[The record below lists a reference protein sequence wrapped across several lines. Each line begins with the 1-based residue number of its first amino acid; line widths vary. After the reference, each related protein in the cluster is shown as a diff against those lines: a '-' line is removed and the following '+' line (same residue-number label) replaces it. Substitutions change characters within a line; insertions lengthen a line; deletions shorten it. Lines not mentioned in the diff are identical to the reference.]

1 LPAGYFRVNRPR
13 AHTPERSSV
22 TNPKKRSLAPKDPGE
37 ALAKIEVP
45 EIKWTAIAQIA
56 GGLAVLWVT
65 AFMAVPW
72 ISYFGVGV
80 VGLLTLAA
88 VGFGIY
94 VWRLTTRQRS
104 ILSIMK
110 SATDDEGR
118 KKALEALGS
127 GGGDSDAMRAL
138 AKAQLLAATDP
149 AEAQKV
155 LEGIDIKKAP
165 MVVQDEV
172 RAQLALMH
180 LRGSRVREA
189 RALADEMRL
198 DRQPQ
203 PKAKAFYAAVM
214 AESFARTGKAD
225 EAKKLLDTYSSDDPA
240 FAEVRAMLLR
250 AQVFTY
256 VQLKKRGLASKAML
270 TLADVEPGMVAA
282 FTLKGTPPEII
293 QMARQTLAAAGFAPK
308 MKMKR
313 SP

>member
-1 LPAGYFRVNRPR
+1 M
-13 AHTPERSSV
+13 
-22 TNPKKRSLAPKDPGE
+22 TNPKKRSLAPKDPAE
-37 ALAKIEVP
+37 ALSKIEVP

-65 AFMAVPW
+65 AFIAVPY

-88 VGFGIY
+88 IGFGIY

-104 ILSIMK
+104 ILQIMK
-110 SATDDEGR
+110 GATDEEGR
-118 KKALEALGS
+118 KKALDALGE
-127 GGGDSDAMRAL
+127 GGGDAMKAL
-138 AKAQLLAATDP
+138 AKAQLLAASDP

-155 LEGIDIKKAP
+155 LEGIDLKKAP

-172 RAQLALMH
+172 RAQLALMY
-180 LRGSRVREA
+180 LRVARVREA

-214 AESFARTGKAD
+214 AESFSRTGKAD
-225 EAKKLLDTYSSDDPA
+225 EAKKLLDTYSADDPA
-240 FAEVRAMLLR
+240 FTEVRAMLLR

-256 VQLKKRGLASKAML
+256 FQLKKRGLATKAL
-270 TLADVEPGMVAA
+270 QTLADVEPGMVAA

-293 QMARQTLAAAGFAPK
+293 QLARQTLQQAGFAPK
-308 MKMKR
+308 MKIKR
-313 SP
+313 GP

>member
-1 LPAGYFRVNRPR
+1 
-13 AHTPERSSV
+13 V
-22 TNPKKRSLAPKDPGE
+22 TNPKKRSLAPKDPAE
-37 ALAKIEVP
+37 ALSKIEVP

-65 AFMAVPW
+65 AFIAVPY

-88 VGFGIY
+88 IGFGIY

-104 ILSIMK
+104 ILQIMK
-110 SATDDEGR
+110 GATDEEGR
-118 KKALEALGS
+118 KKALDALGE
-127 GGGDSDAMRAL
+127 GGGDAMKAL
-138 AKAQLLAATDP
+138 AKAQLLAASDP

-155 LEGIDIKKAP
+155 LEGIDLKKAP

-172 RAQLALMH
+172 RAQLALMY
-180 LRGSRVREA
+180 LRVARVREA

-214 AESFARTGKAD
+214 AESFSRTGKAD
-225 EAKKLLDTYSSDDPA
+225 EAKKLLDTYSADDPA
-240 FAEVRAMLLR
+240 FTEVRAMLLR

-256 VQLKKRGLASKAML
+256 FQLKKRGLATKAL
-270 TLADVEPGMVAA
+270 QTLADVEPGMVAA

-293 QMARQTLAAAGFAPK
+293 QLARQTLQQAGFAPK
-308 MKMKR
+308 MKIKR
-313 SP
+313 GP

>member
-1 LPAGYFRVNRPR
+1 MK
-13 AHTPERSSV
+13 
-22 TNPKKRSLAPKDPGE
+22 NPKKRGLAPKDPAE
-37 ALAKIEVP
+37 ALAQIETP
-45 EIKWTAIAQIA
+45 QMKWTVIAQIG

-72 ISYFGVGV
+72 ISYVGVGV

-88 VGFGIY
+88 IGFGIY
-94 VWRLTTRQRS
+94 IWRLTARQRS
-104 ILSIMK
+104 ILNIMK
-110 SATDDEGR
+110 SATDPEGR
-118 KKALEALGS
+118 KKALEELGQ
-127 GGGDSDAMRAL
+127 GGDSDAMRAV

-149 AEAQKV
+149 NAAQSV

-172 RAQLALMH
+172 RAQLALLY
-180 LRGSRVREA
+180 LRNHRVREA

-214 AESFARTGKAD
+214 AEAFSRTGSAD
-225 EAKKLLDTYSSDDPA
+225 EAKKLLDTYSADDSA
-240 FAEVRAMLLR
+240 FAEVSAMLLR

-256 VQLKKRGLASKAML
+256 FQLKKRGLAKKAMDK
-270 TLADVEPGMVAA
+270 LAEVEPGMLAA

-293 QMARQTLAAAGFAPK
+293 QLARQTLAQAGFAPK
-308 MKMKR
+308 MKVKR
-313 SP
+313 SL